1 MTSRMGRRYFI
12 YKFTDEELKTIEEC
26 CSDIE
31 KQKNNYRATY
41 FNRTDKTV
49 NEKHFNLNEKYINKG
64 AIWGAP
70 NAKPDPY
77 RESDIYSI
85 SNDSILESLLMEKA
99 QLANKEAFWN
109 VDINR
114 IQKPQ
119 HSEYPEGGHYD
130 WHTDQFLMPVNEE
143 VRKISMTLFLNDPD
157 EYEGGELLLRQ
168 GTEIREIKLPAGW
181 AFTYPTGT
189 EHKVNKIIS
198 GERRVAVW
206 WTTSTLRNLEDR
218 QLAVYN
224 CQAKEE
230 LLKNHPTAENP
241 GDIDYLTYRALE
253 EQINSL
259 MRFKGY

>member
-119 HSEYPEGGHYD
+119 YSDYPEGGHYD

-157 EYEGGELLLRQ
+157 EYEGGELDL
-168 GTEIREIKLPAGW
+168 EIFGPAKDHNEETKVYKTFHQIPPDDDCPIPIGRDGEPVIK
-181 AFTYPTGT
+181 YIPTITDRYVSFKYEKGVAVFFQSCDW
-189 EHKVNKIIS
+189 HRVRPVIS
-198 GERRVAVW
+198 GKR
-206 WTTSTLRNLEDR
+206 TTLVSWF
-218 QLAVYN
+218 AGPSYV
-224 CQAKEE
+224 
-230 LLKNHPTAENP
+230 
-241 GDIDYLTYRALE
+241 
-253 EQINSL
+253 
-259 MRFKGY
+259 